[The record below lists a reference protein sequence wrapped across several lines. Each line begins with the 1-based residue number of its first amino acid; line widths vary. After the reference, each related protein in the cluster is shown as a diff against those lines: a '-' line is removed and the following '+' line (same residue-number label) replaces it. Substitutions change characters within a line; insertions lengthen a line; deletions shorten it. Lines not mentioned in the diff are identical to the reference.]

1 MPVETRDNAR
11 VGAQKKTKLM
21 ENMKLRRKRP
31 HLDFQSAKQVATVP
45 WFFHPLEPPMQ
56 IQDYDFLIL
65 GSGLAGLT
73 AALRLSAHGKVLVAS
88 KGAAGEGNTRYA
100 QGGIACVVDPAD
112 TPDGH
117 IADTLQTGGG
127 LSEEPAVRAIIED
140 GPARIADLEALG
152 IHFERMAGRPDE
164 YDLGQEGGHSRRRVL
179 HAGDITG
186 EALIKGLLRRV
197 RANPNITLAE
207 HHLAIDVIPT
217 GWIGLRGENRCIG
230 CYFLNQTTGEI
241 SAVRAPATVLATGG
255 LGKVYLYTSNPDV
268 ATGDGI
274 AMAWRAGLPLRDME
288 MIQFH
293 PTCLYH
299 PDAKTFLI
307 SEAVRGEG
315 ARLIDR
321 RGHEFVYDFD
331 PRGELAPRDITARA
345 IDSVMKKHGDPFVY
359 LDISHRSA
367 DFLQQRFPTLYKACL
382 KYGFDMARAP
392 VPVVPAAHYSCGGV
406 IAEVD
411 GQTAMPG
418 LYAIG
423 EVASTGLHGANRLAS
438 NSLLEALVCGH
449 RCAATLSTLWK
460 SNPVDN
466 IEIPRWECGN
476 AVSSNEEIVVEH
488 DWNEVRSVMWDYVG
502 IVRSDQR
509 LARARRRI
517 RTIREEIRSYYRQY
531 LVTAD
536 LLELRNLAAVAELI
550 VRSAQRRQES
560 RGLHYNV
567 DWPQTADVARHTVI
581 QDRPGGPLDT
591 E

>member
-1 MPVETRDNAR
+1 MQTRD
-11 VGAQKKTKLM
+11 T
-21 ENMKLRRKRP
+21 
-31 HLDFQSAKQVATVP
+31 
-45 WFFHPLEPPMQ
+45 
-56 IQDYDFLIL
+56 DFLVI

-88 KGAAGEGNTRYA
+88 KREAAECNTRYA

-112 TPDGH
+112 SMAEH

-127 LSEEPAVRAIIED
+127 LSEESAVRAIVEG
-140 GPARIADLEALG
+140 GPERITELEALG
-152 IHFERMAGRPDE
+152 VHFERSAEHPGE

-186 EALIKGLLRRV
+186 QALADGLLA
-197 RANPNITLAE
+197 RAKADPNITSAE
-207 HHLAIDVIPT
+207 NWLAIDVVPT
-217 GWIGLRGENRCIG
+217 GWIGLGGENRCVG
-230 CYFLNQTTGEI
+230 CYFLDTDSGEI
-241 SAVRAPATVLATGG
+241 LAVRSPVTILATGG

-268 ATGDGI
+268 ATGDGV
-274 AMAWRAGLPLRDME
+274 AMAWRAGLPIRDME

-315 ARLIDR
+315 AKLIDR

-331 PRGELAPRDITARA
+331 VRGPLAPRDITARA
-345 IDSVMKKHGDPFVY
+345 IDSVMKKYGDPFVY
-359 LDISHRSA
+359 LDISHRDA

-406 IAEVD
+406 VADVN
-411 GQTAMPG
+411 GRTAMPG
-418 LYAIG
+418 LYAVG

-449 RCAATLSTLWK
+449 RCADEAAK
-460 SNPVDN
+460 RRKENPVAD
-466 IEIPRWECGN
+466 ITIPRWECGD

-502 IVRSDQR
+502 IVRSDRR

-517 RTIREEIRSYYRQY
+517 RNIREEIRSYYKEY

-536 LLELRNLAAVAELI
+536 LIELRNLAAVAELI
-550 VRSAQRRQES
+550 VRSAQRRKES
-560 RGLHYNV
+560 RGLNYNE
-567 DWPQTADVARHTVI
+567 DWPETSAHARHTVI
-581 QDRPGGPLDT
+581 QDRPGGPLDV